1 MGSFNNYMVAYN
13 FRIIARAIILVLG
26 AIVFFMAF
34 IAGIDDLQGG
44 IQDIILNSPYSLA
57 WLSFLVVLLVSWVW
71 EIVGAITLFILGITS
86 LFFIGFFEASYSF
99 YSILFIF
106 TTLVLSISL
115 FFSWFLSLGEVE
127 YE

>member
-1 MGSFNNYMVAYN
+1 MVAYN

-34 IAGIDDLQGG
+34 IAGIDDLRGG

-57 WLSFLVVLLVSWVW
+57 WLSFLVVLLVSWIW
-71 EIVGAITLFILGITS
+71 EILGAITLFILGITS

-99 YSILFIF
+99 YSILFII
-106 TTLVLSISL
+106 TTLVLSVSL
-115 FFSWFLSLGEVE
+115 FFSWFLSLGEIE